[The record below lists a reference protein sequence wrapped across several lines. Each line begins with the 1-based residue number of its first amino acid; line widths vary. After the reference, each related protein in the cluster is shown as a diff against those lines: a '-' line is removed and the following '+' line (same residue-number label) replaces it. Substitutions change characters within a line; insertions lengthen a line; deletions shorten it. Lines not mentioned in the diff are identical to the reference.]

1 MTKEDYQRFSELRDT
16 VEQPEEEQK
25 VEDEDKE
32 RESLEKTVSIR
43 FANFS
48 SLTRG
53 GGAGGLG
60 EFSSIFSNSIMALLG
75 GFLNP

>member
-1 MTKEDYQRFSELRDT
+1 M
-16 VEQPEEEQK
+16 

>member
-1 MTKEDYQRFSELRDT
+1 M
-16 VEQPEEEQK
+16 
-25 VEDEDKE
+25 
-32 RESLEKTVSIR
+32 SIR

-75 GFLNP
+75 GFLSPSPLMSKASENDVIDKSEEALLGNSTGASPW

>member
-1 MTKEDYQRFSELRDT
+1 MTKDDYQRFSELRET
-16 VEQPEEEQK
+16 EEQPVEEQK

-48 SLTRG
+48 CLTRG